1 MSCQSS
7 PAFLINL
14 RCISTPEG
22 RAARAR
28 GEKHLRAAFQMFELI
43 QTVDAPQTVR
53 AWFMGMNLQ
62 KEDVSP
68 AEALAEGSYCEVTA
82 AARAFVSGG

>member
-1 MSCQSS
+1 
-7 PAFLINL
+7 
-14 RCISTPEG
+14 
-22 RAARAR
+22 
-28 GEKHLRAAFQMFELI
+28 
-43 QTVDAPQTVR
+43 
-53 AWFMGMNLQ
+53 MGMNLQ